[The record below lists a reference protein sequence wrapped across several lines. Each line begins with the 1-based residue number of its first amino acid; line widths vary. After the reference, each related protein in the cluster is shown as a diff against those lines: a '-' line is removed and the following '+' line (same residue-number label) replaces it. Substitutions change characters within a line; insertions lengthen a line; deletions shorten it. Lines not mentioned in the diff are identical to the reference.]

1 MNADITY
8 DEQHPIILPPE
19 HHITKLL
26 VIEEHQRLLHAGAQL
41 VLASL
46 RAKFWIPTGRNVV
59 RHVLNKCL
67 RCFKL
72 QNQASTHLMGQ
83 LPGCRVQQSTPFTHC
98 GIDYRSPMSVKSVG
112 RKSKSLQKA
121 YIALLIC
128 MSI

>member
-19 HHITKLL
+19 HHIMKLL

-46 RAKFWIPTGRNVV
+46 RAKFWIPTGCNVV

-72 QNQASTHLMGQ
+72 RNQDSTHLMGQ
-83 LPGCRVQQSTPFTHC
+83 LSGCRVQQSTPFTHWH
-98 GIDYRSPMSVKSVG
+98 
-112 RKSKSLQKA
+112 
-121 YIALLIC
+121 
-128 MSI
+128 

>member
-8 DEQHPIILPPE
+8 DEQHPIVLPPE

-46 RAKFWIPTGRNVV
+46 RAKFWIRMGCNVV

-72 QNQASTHLMGQ
+72 
-83 LPGCRVQQSTPFTHC
+83 
-98 GIDYRSPMSVKSVG
+98 
-112 RKSKSLQKA
+112 
-121 YIALLIC
+121 
-128 MSI
+128 